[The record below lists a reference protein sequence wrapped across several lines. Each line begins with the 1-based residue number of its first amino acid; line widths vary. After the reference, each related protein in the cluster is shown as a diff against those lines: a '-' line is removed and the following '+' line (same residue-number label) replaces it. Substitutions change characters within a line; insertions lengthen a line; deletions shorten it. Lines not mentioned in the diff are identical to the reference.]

1 MLNNNAELDNGVYN
15 DADDDEKK
23 KDEDDG
29 LMGLNQ
35 QIQSEPTIDDDK
47 EDQIRAR
54 DKSPNT
60 GGGGSNPA
68 SYLASLNTS

>member
-23 KDEDDG
+23 KQEDDG
-29 LMGLNQ
+29 LMGLNE
-35 QIQSEPTIDDDK
+35 QIQSEPTVEEK
-47 EDQIRAR
+47 NNEKTRAR
-54 DKSPNT
+54 DKSPNQ
-60 GGGGSNPA
+60 GSNPA